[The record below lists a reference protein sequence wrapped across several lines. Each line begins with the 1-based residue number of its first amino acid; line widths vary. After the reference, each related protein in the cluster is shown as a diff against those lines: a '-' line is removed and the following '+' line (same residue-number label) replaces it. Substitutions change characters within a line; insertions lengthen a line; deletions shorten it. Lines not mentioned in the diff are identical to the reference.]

1 MDSKTKTP
9 FQLFFSPKQWC
20 QRRCLSQ
27 FVLISVLISF
37 WCSTHNFDFFVIN
50 DVGGYCPL
58 DSVQDFSSVFRFFVF
73 SFPPPVF
80 HCCAGGQDISC
91 TVFAQSEI
99 AKDSFCAC
107 LQFPPNAHCFQ
118 LYPAKHFDQRSGFLF
133 LWLQLHCPASKLLTG
148 QEVFFAIS
156 ALIQFAGSSQ
166 FRFELKLRFSENHF
180 PTSVTLPTITPHRHG
195 FEEFGF
201 GLWKFLSRH
210 SDMMGL
216 NSEIFS
222 FKLSQSYV
230 MVFNSNNYSL
240 KLSCTCNC

>member
-1 MDSKTKTP
+1 MLKFLFGGCIVSEIDLFHSKSATQWATNHCWNCCWHTRTRKDNQGFRNGQQDQNT
-9 FQLFFSPKQWC
+9 FSAVFFPKQWY

-27 FVLISVLISF
+27 FVLIFCAHFF

-133 LWLQLHCPASKLLTG
+133 LWLQLHCPTSKLLTG
-148 QEVFFAIS
+148 QDFFC
-156 ALIQFAGSSQ
+156 
-166 FRFELKLRFSENHF
+166 H
-180 PTSVTLPTITPHRHG
+180 
-195 FEEFGF
+195 F
-201 GLWKFLSRH
+201 GLNPICWLIAVRVRTKIAIFWKSFSNICH
-210 SDMMGL
+210 TSDN
-216 NSEIFS
+216 NSTPS
-222 FKLSQSYV
+222 
-230 MVFNSNNYSL
+230 
-240 KLSCTCNC
+240 

>member
-9 FQLFFSPKQWC
+9 FQLFFFPKQWC

-107 LQFPPNAHCFQ
+107 LQFP
-118 LYPAKHFDQRSGFLF
+118 R
-133 LWLQLHCPASKLLTG
+133 
-148 QEVFFAIS
+148 
-156 ALIQFAGSSQ
+156 ALIVFNFIPQNTLINGQDFFFSDYNYIVQHPNFWPAR
-166 FRFELKLRFSENHF
+166 RFFCHFSLNPICWLIAVRVRTKIAIFWKSFSNICHTSDNNSTPSWLRRIRFWSLKI
-180 PTSVTLPTITPHRHG
+180 SVT
-195 FEEFGF
+195 
-201 GLWKFLSRH
+201 S
-210 SDMMGL
+210 
-216 NSEIFS
+216 
-222 FKLSQSYV
+222 
-230 MVFNSNNYSL
+230 
-240 KLSCTCNC
+240 